1 MKVLDTAPDF
11 TCGFDFWDTENS
23 TVSAPSFAK
32 YCFPGVQARGYRNF
46 IAFWILGLLNNFLW
60 VVMNA
65 GAGSINEAGI
75 ALVYLVNV
83 VPSLT
88 MKLTG
93 PYWFHY
99 VSYRCR
105 INLMAFFMVLCLC
118 IVAWGNSGHVKL
130 LGVGFC
136 SLAAGM
142 GEASILAMT
151 SFYDAQSCLA
161 AWSSGTGFAG
171 IAGRLRSVRE
181 CWGSNSKSGSKF
193 AELSRPT
200 PESQQVQLMVALW
213 IPVAWLLTFY
223 GLLGVPWIDKEG
235 RERIRRNGAV
245 TSRADRLIERVAVTR
260 QPDSLRRDASEVA
273 TSKLTVKER
282 FFFILGLWPYTVP
295 LLFVYVSE
303 YAIQSGLWA
312 AMGFPVTDPVSRRSW
327 YKWSNFT
334 YQVGVFI
341 SRTFFILICRS
352 RSVLW
357 SGGLLQILMAIFFT
371 FAAVHPFGGWWL
383 LAPSLFVGFLGGGVY
398 VGAFSLI
405 AKVRESVEGCI
416 FGMMRVLDTKPDF
429 TSIHQSMPRTASLE
443 YKVDKC
449 PAAVARTRTCN
460 RE

>member
-1 MKVLDTAPDF
+1 
-11 TCGFDFWDTENS
+11 
-23 TVSAPSFAK
+23 
-32 YCFPGVQARGYRNF
+32 
-46 IAFWILGLLNNFLW
+46 
-60 VVMNA
+60 MNA

-171 IAGRLRSVRE
+171 IAGYIWSLAFDAIDT
-181 CWGSNSKSGSKF
+181 CF
-193 AELSRPT
+193 
-200 PESQQVQLMVALW
+200 QVQLMVALW

-223 GLLGVPWIDKEG
+223 GALIELTLRCEE
-235 RERIRRNGAV
+235 ERVTLDHVTEEEIEERCASSAKIRRD
-245 TSRADRLIERVAVTR
+245 TTCHS
-260 QPDSLRRDASEVA
+260 ASEVA

-405 AKVRESVEGCI
+405 AKEQNSAYVELALCSASVADTIGMI
-416 FGMMRVLDTKPDF
+416 FANILGLIAQGPATRRASVLDTKPDF
-429 TSIHQSMPRTASLE
+429 TCGFDIWDNFNRTSHPPVYATHCFPG
-443 YKVDKC
+443 VQG
-449 PAAVARTRTCN
+449 
-460 RE
+460 

>member
-1 MKVLDTAPDF
+1 M
-11 TCGFDFWDTENS
+11 CS
-23 TVSAPSFAK
+23 RR
-32 YCFPGVQARGYRNF
+32 ARGYRNF

-118 IVAWGNSGHVKL
+118 IVAWSNSGHVKL

-171 IAGRLRSVRE
+171 IAGYIWSLAFDAIDT
-181 CWGSNSKSGSKF
+181 CF
-193 AELSRPT
+193 
-200 PESQQVQLMVALW
+200 QVQLMVALW

-223 GLLGVPWIDKEG
+223 GLLGVPWIDKE
-235 RERIRRNGAV
+235 RV
-245 TSRADRLIERVAVTR
+245 TLDHVTEEEIEDLSHETSESSN
-260 QPDSLRRDASEVA
+260 DSDTTCHSASEVA

-405 AKVRESVEGCI
+405 AKEQNSAYVELALCSASVADTIGMIFANILGLIAQGCI

-429 TSIHQSMPRTASLE
+429 TCGFDIWDNFNRTSHPPVYATHCFPG
-443 YKVDKC
+443 VQG
-449 PAAVARTRTCN
+449 
-460 RE
+460 